1 MNRIA
6 YMVMKNLLHIPNW
19 FYHIWKMGRED
30 DTHTDQERYD
40 YLRRLITRVNRSG
53 RVTVISTGEENLP
66 KEEGF
71 VLFPNHQGLFDMLA
85 VIEKCPKPLRIIVK
99 KEVSGVILVKQ
110 VMELLKC
117 IPIDRNDVRAS
128 IQIINR
134 MTEDVKKGK
143 NYLIF
148 SEGTRSRE
156 GNRILPFKAG
166 SFKSAVNARCP
177 IVPVALIDS
186 FRPFDI
192 SSIKKERVQVHFME
206 PIYYEQY
213 MGLKTKEIADMV
225 HDRIQQKIDENIFGN
240 GLDKG
245 NLI

>member
-1 MNRIA
+1 
-6 YMVMKNLLHIPNW
+6 MVIKNLFHIPSW
-19 FYHIWKMGRED
+19 FYHIWKMGREN

-40 YLRRLITRVNRSG
+40 YLRKLITRVNHSG
-53 RVTVISTGEENLP
+53 RVTVISTGAENLP

-85 VIEKCPKPLRIIVK
+85 VIEKCPNPLRVIVK
-99 KEVSGVILVKQ
+99 QEVSGVILVKQ

-117 IPIDRNDVRAS
+117 IPIDRSDVRAS
-128 IQIINR
+128 LKIINQ

-156 GNRILPFKAG
+156 GNRILPFKGG

-186 FRPFDI
+186 FRPFDLP
-192 SSIKKERVQVHFME
+192 SVKKETVQVHFLE
-206 PIYYEQY
+206 PICYEQY
-213 MGLKTKEIADMV
+213 MGMKTKEIADMV
-225 HDRIQQKIDENIFGN
+225 HDKIQQKIDENIFKN
-240 GLDKG
+240 ALDKG
-245 NLI
+245 TLI